1 MLRKEILMLPNQ
13 TWVCSPTLHSKT
25 DLLTPVVRKESTALT
40 APSKDNRQSYS
51 KDRNSPVSFR
61 EGFLKTI
68 FGVKVSGGTTI
79 IFLVG
84 GEVIG

>member
-1 MLRKEILMLPNQ
+1 M
-13 TWVCSPTLHSKT
+13 
-25 DLLTPVVRKESTALT
+25 KESTAFT
-40 APSKDNRQSYS
+40 APSKENRQLML
-51 KDRNSPVSFR
+51 KNRNSPMSFR

-68 FGVKVSGGTTI
+68 FGVKVSGGMTM

>member
-1 MLRKEILMLPNQ
+1 MRFAGD
-13 TWVCSPTLHSKT
+13 KT
-25 DLLTPVVRKESTALT
+25 AFSFVGTFL
-40 APSKDNRQSYS
+40 
-51 KDRNSPVSFR
+51 RNSPMSFR

-68 FGVKVSGGTTI
+68 FGVKVSGGMTM

>member
-1 MLRKEILMLPNQ
+1 MLPNQ
-13 TWVCSPTLHSKT
+13 TWVCSLTLHSKT
-25 DLLTPVVRKESTALT
+25 DLLTPVVMKESTAFT
-40 APSKDNRQSYS
+40 APSKENRQLML
-51 KDRNSPVSFR
+51 KNRNSPMSFR

-68 FGVKVSGGTTI
+68 FGVKVSGGMTM